1 MKIEKFK
8 ISDTGTVLISEEYM
22 EELLEREGFVIS
34 EDGWDVDSTLTC
46 DYAID
51 LGFNQLGDFGNG
63 FIFEKK
69 LEEIKNEGL
78 GKYLKR
84 I

>member
-22 EELLEREGFVIS
+22 EEVLEREGFVIS

-69 LEEIKNEGL
+69 LKEIENEGL
-78 GKYLKR
+78 GKYFKR

>member
-1 MKIEKFK
+1 MKIKKFE

-22 EELLEREGFVIS
+22 EEILGGEGFVIS
-34 EDGWDVDSTLTC
+34 EDGWLDSTLTC

-78 GKYLKR
+78 GTYFKN

>member
-8 ISDTGTVLISEEYM
+8 ISATGTDL
-22 EELLEREGFVIS
+22 IS

-69 LEEIKNEGL
+69 MEEIKNEGL
-78 GKYLKR
+78 GKYFKR